1 MAKLRES
8 FTLRVNRHDRPLT
21 KSEILRGVRE
31 AGGLIAMLSDSIDRE
46 VIQTAPHLKVIA
58 NYAVGF
64 NNVDCVAA
72 SERGIWVTNTPGVLT
87 EATADLTFGLILSV
101 ARRLAEAEETV
112 RSGTWTGWSP
122 TQFVGADVYG
132 KTLGIIG
139 MGRIGQAV
147 ARRAQGFSMRLL
159 YYNRHPLSADD
170 ERRLSARFSPLS
182 ELLSQADF
190 ISLHLPLTR
199 ESHHLIDEKALCT
212 MQPTAFLI
220 NTSRGAIV
228 DEKALIRALYQRKI
242 AGAGLD
248 VYEAEPSIPRR
259 LMKMKQVVLLPHIGS
274 ASAEAR
280 VRMGM
285 MVIENL
291 MAALAEK
298 RPPNAVNDVM
308 RTIVS

>member
-1 MAKLRES
+1 MAELRGKFE
-8 FTLRVNRHDRPLT
+8 LRVNRHDRPLT
-21 KSEILRGVRE
+21 KAQILRGVKE
-31 AGGLIAMLSDSIDRE
+31 AEGLIAMLSDVIDRE
-46 VIQTAPHLKVIA
+46 VIQAAPRLKIIA

-87 EATADLTFGLILSV
+87 ETTADLTFGLILSV
-101 ARRLAEAEETV
+101 ARRLAESEGAV

-122 TQFVGADVYG
+122 TQFVGTDVYG

-147 ARRAQGFSMRLL
+147 ARRARGFSMRII

-170 ERRLSARFSPLS
+170 EKRFSARFSPLS
-182 ELLSQADF
+182 DLLSEADF
-190 ISLHLPLTR
+190 VSIHLPLTD
-199 ESHHLIDEKALCT
+199 ESHHLIDEKAFDL
-212 MQPTAFLI
+212 MKPTTFLI

-228 DEKALIRALYQRKI
+228 DEKAFIRALYQKKI

-248 VYEAEPSIPRR
+248 VYEVEPLIPRR
-259 LMKMKQVVLLPHIGS
+259 LMKMKQVVLLSHIGS
-274 ASAEAR
+274 ASTETR

-285 MVIENL
+285 MVMENL
-291 MAALAEK
+291 MAAFAGK
-298 RPPNAVNDVM
+298 RPPNVVPNVANE
-308 RTIVS
+308 RP